1 MLLHVWREGL
11 KISRKD
17 FLYTASSFLL
27 FLFPYKNFAAISAN
41 SASVLTDTD
50 NYLFITKSNYYILIA
65 LVFVLLTVSL
75 IALTILIKQKKANKG
90 SEKSG
95 SPLLNNDA
103 DSFRQAEA
111 MPFVINDQHSVK
123 EYFEADVF
131 YEMLI
136 KAATDGIAF
145 YDREGNMRYANA
157 AYYSLTGHNKLN
169 SSQATNDD
177 RLHTDDADY
186 ENKRKTALLNIGFY
200 ETEIRLQHVEGYYVN
215 VSSRSVSVRDEAGQI
230 VGFLTIYRDISKLK
244 KVHEDLVKANAEAES
259 SSRLK
264 TSFLANISH
273 EIRTPLNSVIGFS
286 NLLLSE
292 NITRETREEYLE
304 QINFNSEKLLQI
316 IGDIIDLSR
325 LESSQ
330 IQITYEETS
339 LHSVVGEVIDEVRQA
354 LKRSA
359 KPVSLNLKNGF
370 EESSDLIFADRI
382 WLKRVLTHLMD
393 NAVKFTLDGSI
404 EFSYSRTNEDIVF
417 LIKDTG
423 IGINKENLSKIFEG
437 FNQEISGHHRPF
449 EGLGI
454 GLTLAKEVVERMG
467 GKIFVKSEKGVGSE
481 FSFSIPYRPANS
493 PKPIFKKAET
503 KLLPELTNWSTR
515 KCLLVDD
522 NKDVLIYL
530 NRILLDT
537 GMKVL
542 TARSGLETISIV
554 KAVSDIDIVLLDMQM
569 PEMNGIETA
578 REIKKIRKDLPIIA
592 QTAFVFEDDKD
603 IVLEA
608 GCDACLIKP
617 IRKDNLL
624 SVLASFVK

>member
-1 MLLHVWREGL
+1 MLLKIWNEGL

-17 FLYTASSFLL
+17 FLCSESSFLL
-27 FLFPYKNFAAISAN
+27 LLFPDKSYTTAYSY
-41 SASVLTDTD
+41 STSVLTDTD
-50 NYLFITKSNYYILIA
+50 NYLFITKLNYYILLAIVFLLLIVSIFA
-65 LVFVLLTVSL
+65 L
-75 IALTILIKQKKANKG
+75 AILIKQRKGNKG
-90 SEKSG
+90 FEKNVFPMKDTISVSE
-95 SPLLNNDA
+95 
-103 DSFRQAEA
+103 RRVEV
-111 MPFVINDQHSVK
+111 MPVVVKDQHSVK

-145 YDREGNMRYANA
+145 YDKEGNMRYANT

-169 SSQATNDD
+169 SSQETNDD

-186 ENKRKTALLNIGFY
+186 EYNRRTALLNLGFY
-200 ETEIRLQHVEGYYVN
+200 ETEIRLQHVEGYFVN
-215 VSSRSVSVRDEAGQI
+215 VSSRSVSVRNEAGQI
-230 VGFLTIYRDISKLK
+230 VGSLTIYRDISKLK
-244 KVHEDLVKANAEAES
+244 KVNEDLVKANADAES
-259 SSRLK
+259 SNRLK

-286 NLLLSE
+286 NLLHSD
-292 NITRETREEYLE
+292 NITRETREEYIE

-339 LHSVVGEVIDEVRQA
+339 LHSVVGEIIDEVRLA

-359 KPVSLNLKNGF
+359 KPVSLNLKNDF
-370 EESSDLIFADRI
+370 DESADLVFADRI

-404 EFSYSRTNEDIVF
+404 EFSYHRENEDIVF

-423 IGINKENLSKIFEG
+423 IGINKENLNKIFEG

-467 GKIFVKSEKGVGSE
+467 GKIFVKSEKGIGSE

-493 PKPIFKKAET
+493 PKPILKKTESRV
-503 KLLPELTNWSTR
+503 LPGLTNWSTR

-542 TARSGLETISIV
+542 TSRSGFEAISII
-554 KAVSDIDIVLLDMQM
+554 KTVSDIDIVLLDMQM

-624 SVLASFVK
+624 SVMASFVK